1 VKSFSELTRK
11 EKSIELLRWVLIPC
25 VGVLIGRVI
34 PRLIT
39 VLLWWPIITHIH
51 LSRIGPVSH
60 WKMETSRLLLVSI
73 VLGAAFVVAGAKM
86 APRARVMTAF
96 VLGTFW
102 TLHWFYEAFFAWVH
116 WVQEDMDDL
125 LNATTRSERDTT
137 LNVDPSDNSEA
148 ETHRYKT
155 DAEAFVTAIEE

>member
-1 VKSFSELTRK
+1 MKLFSERTGK
-11 EKSIELLRWVLIPC
+11 EKAIELLRWLLVPC

-39 VLLWWPIITHIH
+39 DLLWWPIITHIH

-60 WKMETSRLLLVSI
+60 SKMETSRLLLVSI

-96 VLGTFW
+96 LLGTFW
-102 TLHWFYEAFFAWVH
+102 PLYWFYSDVRLVLWADGLSYVRTFFATLSAASGVGFIAYSEKRPLREASRP
-116 WVQEDMDDL
+116 VDL
-125 LNATTRSERDTT
+125 TT
-137 LNVDPSDNSEA
+137 
-148 ETHRYKT
+148 
-155 DAEAFVTAIEE
+155 

>member
-25 VGVLIGRVI
+25 VGVLIARVI

-86 APRARVMTAF
+86 APRARVMTTF

-102 TLHWFYEAFFAWVH
+102 TLHWFYEAFFAWVQ

-125 LNATTRSERDTT
+125 LNATTPSSTRPLMSIPRTTPERKRTGTKQTPKRS
-137 LNVDPSDNSEA
+137 
-148 ETHRYKT
+148 
-155 DAEAFVTAIEE
+155 